1 MGQAGD
7 NAGAAC
13 SLPFITAVDRSGW
26 SLSPRGAWGYFI
38 SDFLL
43 ADLLFVLRRIAGPF
57 FLANVVLMWPSGAV
71 FGRETG
77 MAEGIRGLFR
87 VPFETGRPGIPSL
100 FCVFTGFLLVLVHAH
115 VRKRTCIHTRE
126 YMPTYACG

>member
-13 SLPFITAVDRSGW
+13 SLPFITAGDR
-26 SLSPRGAWGYFI
+26 PCRRGGHG
-38 SDFLL
+38 LL
-43 ADLLFVLRRIAGPF
+43 HLWLPAGRPALCPF
-57 FLANVVLMWPSGAV
+57 CLANVLMWPNGAV

-87 VPFETGRPGIPSL
+87 GSL
-100 FCVFTGFLLVLVHAH
+100 
-115 VRKRTCIHTRE
+115 
-126 YMPTYACG
+126 